1 MRMGLLVFS
10 FEIMIFVFSSK
21 TMENFI
27 RKQNQKERVREETM
41 KFKILV
47 EKLEEVSPKHPAKCG
62 LGGGGRSLA
71 AIGF

>member
-21 TMENFI
+21 IVKNLI
-27 RKQNQKERVREETM
+27 RKENHKVKFRVETM

-47 EKLEEVSPKHPAKCG
+47 EKLEEVSPKHPIKKCG
-62 LGGGGRSLA
+62 PGN
-71 AIGF
+71 IGILPY